1 MIHQTEFFDLF
12 GAVGELEFQKTVVKT
27 DLFHAAFRH
36 NILRDGVSLE
46 VGNIAYKLVQRLGGV
61 EAVGPVLQGLAAPV
75 HVRR

>member
-36 NILRDGVSLE
+36 NILRDGVDQF
-46 VGNIAYKLVQRLGGV
+46 IFHRTAATVQNQNL
-61 EAVGPVLQGLAAPV
+61 
-75 HVRR
+75 HSFS